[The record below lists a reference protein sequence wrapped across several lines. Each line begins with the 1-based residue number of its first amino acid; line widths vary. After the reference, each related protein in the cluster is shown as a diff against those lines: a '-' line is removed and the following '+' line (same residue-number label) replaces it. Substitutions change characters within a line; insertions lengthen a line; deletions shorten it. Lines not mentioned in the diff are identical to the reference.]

1 MYSLEFAPSFIS
13 EAIKSEAIKSKVL
26 PIKGNVMKINLSG
39 HHVEVNDSIQA
50 DIEEKFSKIANH
62 FPTLIAL

>member
-1 MYSLEFAPSFIS
+1 
-13 EAIKSEAIKSKVL
+13 
-26 PIKGNVMKINLSG
+26 MKINLSG

-62 FPTLIAL
+62 FPTLITLDIIISKENNPY

>member
-1 MYSLEFAPSFIS
+1 MYSLEFAPSFISEAIKS

-50 DIEEKFSKIANH
+50 DIKSPITFQ
-62 FPTLIAL
+62 P